1 MNKIRSDKEGKEAK
15 ANKSYYLL
23 KNINAPAVIAEC
35 GFLSNEEELALLKE
49 ESYQEKVAWAI
60 HMGVM
65 EYYNDTNILEDC
77 ESTK

>member
-1 MNKIRSDKEGKEAK
+1 MQHIKKPGI
-15 ANKSYYLL
+15 L
-23 KNINAPAVIAEC
+23 IEC